1 VLAGACP
8 PSSPLLF
15 RATRHAVARILV
27 WLLSGLQQWN
37 KRRADRLNADVD
49 SFLVIAGRVV
59 RVPLRR
65 SWPCTPLLALCLVLF
80 PGSVLAQTSRPN
92 AAAPDVRPAAVAG
105 VVRPPRISTPRD
117 FINVSSVRSQRGSS
131 RDSLK
136 NGVILGAAIGAA
148 AFGTLAAVLCRAYQ
162 EEGGPSC
169 VPDTLRFAAIGGALG
184 SGIGLAV
191 DAVRTDAR
199 PGVSVRLAIRF

>member
-1 VLAGACP
+1 
-8 PSSPLLF
+8 
-15 RATRHAVARILV
+15 
-27 WLLSGLQQWN
+27 
-37 KRRADRLNADVD
+37 VD
-49 SFLVIAGRVV
+49 TFPVIVGRVAGV
-59 RVPLRR
+59 QLRR
-65 SWPCTPLLALCLVLF
+65 SLACTPLLALCLVLF
-80 PGSVLAQTSRPN
+80 PSSALGQPAGPN

-105 VVRPPRISTPRD
+105 IVVRAARISTPRD
-117 FINVSSVRSQRGSS
+117 LIKVSSVRSQQGAS

-136 NGVILGAAIGAA
+136 NGVIVGATIGAA
-148 AFGTLAAVLCRAYQ
+148 ALGTLAAVLCRAYQ

-199 PGVSVRLAIRF
+199 PGVSVRIAIKF

>member
-1 VLAGACP
+1 VDSHPGLVG
-8 PSSPLLF
+8 
-15 RATRHAVARILV
+15 RVAR
-27 WLLSGLQQWN
+27 
-37 KRRADRLNADVD
+37 A
-49 SFLVIAGRVV
+49 
-59 RVPLRR
+59 PLRR
-65 SWPCTPLLALCLVLF
+65 WWPCTLLLALGLVLS
-80 PGSVLAQTSRPN
+80 PSSALAQTSGPN

-105 VVRPPRISTPRD
+105 VVSSARISTPQDVIKVR
-117 FINVSSVRSQRGSS
+117 SVRSQRSASG
-131 RDSLK
+131 DSLK

-148 AFGTLAAVLCRAYQ
+148 ALGTLAAVLCRAYQ

>member
-1 VLAGACP
+1 
-8 PSSPLLF
+8 
-15 RATRHAVARILV
+15 
-27 WLLSGLQQWN
+27 
-37 KRRADRLNADVD
+37 VD
-49 SFLVIAGRVV
+49 SFPVIAGRV
-59 RVPLRR
+59 RAQLRR
-65 SWPCTPLLALCLVLF
+65 SWPCAPLLALCLVLF
-80 PGSVLAQTSRPN
+80 PSSVLAQTSGPN

-105 VVRPPRISTPRD
+105 VVRAARISTPRD
-117 FINVSSVRSQRGSS
+117 FIKASSARSQRGAS

-136 NGVILGAAIGAA
+136 NGVILGATIGAA
-148 AFGTLAAVLCRAYQ
+148 AFGTLAAILCRAYQ

-199 PGVSVRLAIRF
+199 PGVSVRLALRF